1 MSIIIV
7 MVNLFYTRDVFYV
20 MCTLSQ
26 ILQKVQTLS
35 ILSSLYPFTPSLLF
49 FSVQEHL
56 QVVTGAYSKASNR
69 ERLHIQTLREASA
82 GHIRKASETLNTIIM
97 KYPLGMKGERER
109 ERERGGGVHITLSCN
124 IIF

>member
-1 MSIIIV
+1 MYSEPNPSEGI
-7 MVNLFYTRDVFYV
+7 NTFHF
-20 MCTLSQ
+20 
-26 ILQKVQTLS
+26 ILTVS
-35 ILSSLYPFTPSLLF
+35 FHPFPPF

-69 ERLHIQTLREASA
+69 ERLHIQTLREAST
-82 GHIRKASETLNTIIM
+82 GHIRKASETLNTIVM